1 MTAIDAVA
9 GAQPKFMSKPETEAI
24 PTIDHK
30 PHKAFFRQSGW
41 LMVSAVSGG
50 GLTWLVHLLA
60 KSKSVDET
68 QYAAFGTLLTLVMTC
83 VPTMPLQM
91 IFAQQ
96 TAQALANGRERQL
109 AGIIRLARWATF
121 VAWAVAALLV
131 VIFQKQIVA
140 GWHLPDATGLLVT
153 LPLIL
158 VSIWFPMFTGVLQ
171 GRQDFF
177 WMGWAAI
184 ISGIGRFGGAAF
196 LVLLLA
202 FGATGM
208 MAGALLGVG
217 VAAAVCIWR
226 SRDLWS
232 LPVEKFDGR
241 KLARQ
246 ILPLLFGFGAC
257 QFLFTADT
265 MYAKVYFSDEQ
276 MAPYVAVGTLSRGL
290 LWLVLPLAAVMF
302 PKIVHASA
310 KAQKTNLF
318 GMVVLGTAILSIGGA
333 LGLYVAGPLLV
344 KLAYNSTYV
353 AEAVKLLPWYAG
365 AMVPLAMA
373 NVMVNDLLARERY
386 GVVPWMVLL
395 AVSYGF
401 TLPWILNHHPGH
413 IEVVLQTLGAFNL
426 LLFGIC
432 AWFTWGNKAAPAR

>member
-1 MTAIDAVA
+1 MRD
-9 GAQPKFMSKPETEAI
+9 GNEQRYMSQPKDETI

-41 LMVSAVSGG
+41 LMIAAITGG
-50 GLTWLVHLLA
+50 GLTYLVHFLA
-60 KSKSVDET
+60 KAKSVDET

-83 VPTMPLQM
+83 VPSMPLQM

-96 TAQALANGRERQL
+96 GAQALATGRERQL
-109 AGIIRLARWATF
+109 AGIIRLAGRGTFLLWALG
-121 VAWAVAALLV
+121 ALLV

-153 LPLIL
+153 VPVIL
-158 VSIWFPMFTGVLQ
+158 VYIWFPMFTGVLQ

-184 ISGIGRFGGAAF
+184 VSGAGRFGAAAF
-196 LVLLLA
+196 LVLALA

-208 MAGALLGVG
+208 MAGALIG
-217 VAAAVCIWR
+217 VAVASAICIWR

-232 LPVEKFDGR
+232 LPAEKFDGR
-241 KLARQ
+241 KFLRQ
-246 ILPLLFGFGAC
+246 VLPLLFGFGAC

-265 MYAKVYFSDEQ
+265 LYAKAYFNDEQ

-318 GMVVLGTAILSIGGA
+318 NLVVLGTAILSVGGA
-333 LGLYVAGPLLV
+333 LGLYVTGPLLV
-344 KLAYNSTYV
+344 KLVYKSGYV

-365 AMVPLAMA
+365 AMVPLALA

-395 AVSYGF
+395 AIGYGF
-401 TLPWILNHHPGH
+401 TLPWVLNHHPGK
-413 IEVVLQTLGAFNL
+413 IEVVLQTLGVFNL
-426 LLFGIC
+426 LLFAVC
-432 AWFTWGNKAAPAR
+432 AWFAWGNKASVAPAK